1 MGGPDYKN
9 GDVRLVGGSY
19 SWEGRVQMY
28 INGEWGTFSQ
38 SDTDAVD
45 ALVACRQLGYDT
57 RYGYTAENG
66 GYDYRF
72 VTEGEGR
79 HQNYLHCTGV
89 EYRLLEC
96 EKGFWSWGHYHD
108 WGIFC
113 KNDVPEEGAVKLYY
127 YSRFPDF
134 HMGLLHVWL
143 NGQWGTVSDITW
155 TTENALTVCHQLGRN
170 GAEIEAGYFDVTYA
184 LPIIMSNVSC
194 LGIEEKLI
202 ECIYEPG
209 DYRFPLVSVACSPE
223 GKLFSYFAK
232 IVL

>member
-79 HQNYLHCTGV
+79 HQNLHCTGV

-113 KNDVPEEGAVKLYY
+113 KNG
-127 YSRFPDF
+127 
-134 HMGLLHVWL
+134 
-143 NGQWGTVSDITW
+143 
-155 TTENALTVCHQLGRN
+155 
-170 GAEIEAGYFDVTYA
+170 
-184 LPIIMSNVSC
+184 
-194 LGIEEKLI
+194 
-202 ECIYEPG
+202 
-209 DYRFPLVSVACSPE
+209 
-223 GKLFSYFAK
+223 
-232 IVL
+232 